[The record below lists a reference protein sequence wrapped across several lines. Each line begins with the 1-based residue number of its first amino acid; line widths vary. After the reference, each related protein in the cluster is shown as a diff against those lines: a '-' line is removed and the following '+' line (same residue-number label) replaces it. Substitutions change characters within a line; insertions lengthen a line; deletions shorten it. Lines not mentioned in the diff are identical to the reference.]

1 MERAFKILVKEVG
14 GTRNDGIKTLWKRE
28 DESVE

>member
-1 MERAFKILVKEVG
+1 MKSTFKILVKEVG
-14 GTRNDGIKTLWKRE
+14 GTWNDVIKTLWKRE